1 MAATVGSI
9 NVLFSV
15 QTNQGIA
22 GINRFA
28 SAVEQGGSRS
38 QQAVRGVDRSVSSM
52 NRSLGQINGASFR
65 GLAVSALRSTDSITQ
80 LNRVLLATSALMGGL
95 VPTLSGAYLLKM
107 ADRAHLFSNSLSTVT
122 KSSADLKDT
131 QEALFGVAQRTRSSF
146 ESTVT
151 IYARAARA
159 TDKLGISQEKLLRLT
174 ETVQKSFAIG
184 GASPQE
190 AQGAAI
196 QLSQGIASDRF
207 GGDEFKSVAENA
219 PVLLNGIAKSLGVTI
234 GKLREMSTQGLLTA
248 KVVTQAIIDA
258 SASIDAEFA
267 KTTSTIGQAMVVVD
281 NAILDYVGNS
291 KNVTVAS
298 NGIITVLNALANN
311 IDTVAEA
318 VLLLGGAFAS
328 SLGGRAISGI
338 AARSAEMRALR
349 TETVS
354 VASATLQSASATL
367 QAAQADKVAAAA
379 RLKTA
384 DMAYQSAKAN
394 AALGSSLVKT
404 GREVQAANLANLE
417 ATQALSSA
425 TKGLSSATAAHGAAL
440 QAASIRAVAFSTA
453 GKAAAAAWSFIG
465 GPFGAALLAL
475 GAGMYILSNQ
485 AAVAEE
491 RANRYAEAI
500 QKAGV
505 ESGKAG
511 VGIKDAA
518 AGLDLVTKAV
528 TAAQRLEAMKTAT
541 TDLTASFADLRH
553 QAQAV
558 GTEVA
563 GGAFITGGGSTKVG
577 QQIEE
582 LITKFEDGQIS
593 AQDLIDKIDDIAKA
607 NPNVSGIVSAMQ
619 KIVREAEAA
628 RGVVIALGNSV
639 IALGAVSDKFLSGM
653 DVAAGLKP
661 GGRLKGPKQGGE
673 GISDLS
679 ATIAMWQRMNGEKL
693 EDKLDSSNTKLDK
706 QPRHRKTDDEKIA
719 EKFRKELDELQ
730 NKASTFNLD
739 NIDQEVVS
747 TAEKIGIADDKVKAF
762 IASTKGE
769 GTPPAELVQIKD
781 ALEAIQKLDFQK
793 HLGDLKDSNVSM
805 FFSELDQ
812 NVIETARSFGVAESK
827 IRDFI
832 VAAKGGDLSTISPEI
847 AQIRAE
853 LEKTAENQKII
864 DFANGVGDAFGDMLT
879 SIKDGKFSL
888 EDFGKQLLDL
898 SLQILVFEPIIKS
911 LKSALGGLL
920 GGGTGS
926 GLNYFP
932 PAPGGFKGLLG
943 GSIIP
948 GILHDGGDAGKD
960 GYNHNRSLPTFH
972 TGGGPGGGAIGHKE
986 VLSLLEEGESVFTQD
1001 QTKDI
1006 HSALDTGSS
1015 KVRAGGGGKSAL
1027 EVSLSPDL
1035 VAQVLSQAE
1044 QQSIKVS
1051 SKAVSNFSSS
1061 VLPDRMNQIKMNP
1074 RKRGGG

>member
-107 ADRAHLFSNSLSTVT
+107 ADRAHLVSNSLSTVT

-219 PVLLNGIAKSLGVTI
+219 PVLLNGIAKSLGVTV

-248 KVVTQAIIDA
+248 KIVTQAIIDA
-258 SASIDAEFA
+258 SSTIDAEFA
-267 KTTSTIGQAMVVVD
+267 KTTSTIGQAMIVVD
-281 NAILDYVGNS
+281 NAVLDYVGNS

-311 IDTVAEA
+311 IDTVADA
-318 VLLLGGAFAS
+318 VVVLGGAFAAG
-328 SLGGRAISGI
+328 LGGRAISGI
-338 AARSAEMRALR
+338 AARSAEMKALR
-349 TETVS
+349 TETVAVS
-354 VASATLQSASATL
+354 AATLQSAE
-367 QAAQADKVAAAA
+367 ADKIAAAT
-379 RLKTA
+379 RLR
-384 DMAYQSAKAN
+384 SAKLAYESAQAN
-394 AALGSSLVKT
+394 AALGSNLVKT
-404 GREVQAANLANLE
+404 GREVQAANMANLQ
-417 ATQALSSA
+417 ATRA
-425 TKGLSSATAAHGAAL
+425 LSSATAAHGAAL
-440 QAASIRAVAFSTA
+440 QAASIRAVAFATA
-453 GKAAAAAWSFIG
+453 GRAASAAWSFIG

-475 GAGMYILSNQ
+475 GAGMYILSNRT
-485 AAVAEE
+485 AIAEE

-500 QKAGV
+500 QKAGA

-518 AGLDLVTKAV
+518 AGLDLVTKAI

-541 TDLTASFADLRH
+541 TDLTASFAELRH
-553 QAQAV
+553 QAAAV

-563 GGAFITGGGSTKVG
+563 GGGFITGGGTTKVG

-582 LITKFEDGQIS
+582 LIGKFEDGQIS

-619 KIVREAEAA
+619 KIIREAEAA
-628 RGVVIALGNSV
+628 RGVVFALGNSI

-653 DVAAGLKP
+653 DVAAGLKT

-673 GISDLS
+673 GTSDTA
-679 ATIAMWQRMNGEKL
+679 ATIALWERMNGEKL

-719 EKFRKELDELQ
+719 ERFRKELDELQ

-739 NIDQEVVS
+739 NIDQEVVR
-747 TAEKIGIADDKVKAF
+747 TAESIGIADEKVKAF

-781 ALEAIQKLDFQK
+781 ALEAIQRLDFQK
-793 HLGDLKDSNVSM
+793 QLGELKDSNVSM
-805 FFSELDQ
+805 LFSELDQ

-832 VAAKGGDLSTISPEI
+832 IAAKSGDLSTISPEI
-847 AQIRAE
+847 AQIRTE

-864 DFANGVGDAFGDMLT
+864 DFAEGVGDAFGDMLK
-879 SIKDGKFSL
+879 SISDGSFSL
-888 EDFGKQLLDL
+888 DDFGKQLLNL
-898 SLQILVFEPIIKS
+898 GMQILVIEPIVKS
-911 LKSALGGLL
+911 LKSALSGI
-920 GGGTGS
+920 GGGGI
-926 GLNYFP
+926 GG
-932 PAPGGFKGLLG
+932 GGFKGIFG
-943 GSIIP
+943 GAIIP
-948 GILHDGGDAGKD
+948 GILHGGGDVGTD
-960 GYNHNRSLPTFH
+960 GYDHTRSIPLFH
-972 TGGGPGGGAIGHKE
+972 DGGGPGSGSIGHKE
-986 VLSLLEEGESVFTQD
+986 VLSLLEKGESVFTQD

-1006 HSALDTGSS
+1006 HSALNTSSS
-1015 KVRAGGGGKSAL
+1015 KIPAGGGGKSAL

-1035 VAQVLSQAE
+1035 VATILSQAE
-1044 QQSIKVS
+1044 EKSIKVS
-1051 SKAVSNFSSS
+1051 NKAVSSFSANA
-1061 VLPDRMNQIKMNP
+1061 LPDRVNQIKMNP